1 MLMMVAV
8 LPYAAAGSVRYDAEK
23 HKPRP
28 SAGCGRKTPYERGE
42 TTVAHAK
49 YAGVKWTFR
58 VYVPKSYDEDEPLPL
73 ILQHPGWGLDAKA
86 EEAGAGITALAEDLR
101 FISVTPQG
109 MNDNEA
115 KGGPWY
121 SWNAV
126 GSTDSPGPAGP
137 TCTDKANH
145 PKYCYESCDKKARRR
160 LAQAESGDKPK
171 HESYSYDV
179 NESYSYGAASYGSY
193 ESYGGATSEC
203 EDTPQCWWTTCDE
216 TVTPSGTGTRS
227 VGGFIPGLYDTLE
240 EQLCIDLTRE
250 YASGESNGG
259 MQTYQL
265 GVDLAKRLAAI
276 TPEFGSFHR
285 GFAMAPSVGVP
296 VLDLHGSKDTTVPA
310 NVSLSADGWYYTTT
324 EEIFEGGDY
333 SKGWKAANECK
344 GKARHWPTKFDG
356 KHNFYC
362 LSEGECS
369 GGDVIRCMWDGGHNW
384 LFNEPKP
391 NGELLTSFLLEWTK
405 PTHAGFGYA
414 DGEAHAPA
422 ARPLTDVQILGPH
435 DASPNV
441 SAAFDS
447 LPRTLEPMADD
458 AMAKRSH
465 YGYPFVAAGCRAD
478 EEAIVAATGRTCAPK
493 ISTRSAAN
501 GTAEAKLPVPQ
512 CQLGGGAPHANGCP
526 VDAPVSP
533 KSKAWPVCLAK
544 SPKAEADP
552 YTRGDFHCL
561 LVCPCVGHLGADCG
575 REAHAHCPR
584 GARCERGELRNRAHG
599 VCTYHSSA

>member
-1 MLMMVAV
+1 MECGRLGMLMMVAV

-23 HKPRP
+23 HKARP

-58 VYVPKSYDEDEPLPL
+58 VYVPRSYDEDEPLPL

-171 HESYSYDV
+171 HESYSYDG

-240 EQLCIDLTRE
+240 EQLCIDLTLSPRIGA
-250 YASGESNGG
+250 AS
-259 MQTYQL
+259 
-265 GVDLAKRLAAI
+265 
-276 TPEFGSFHR
+276 
-285 GFAMAPSVGVP
+285 
-296 VLDLHGSKDTTVPA
+296 
-310 NVSLSADGWYYTTT
+310 
-324 EEIFEGGDY
+324 
-333 SKGWKAANECK
+333 
-344 GKARHWPTKFDG
+344 
-356 KHNFYC
+356 
-362 LSEGECS
+362 
-369 GGDVIRCMWDGGHNW
+369 
-384 LFNEPKP
+384 
-391 NGELLTSFLLEWTK
+391 
-405 PTHAGFGYA
+405 
-414 DGEAHAPA
+414 
-422 ARPLTDVQILGPH
+422 
-435 DASPNV
+435 
-441 SAAFDS
+441 
-447 LPRTLEPMADD
+447 
-458 AMAKRSH
+458 
-465 YGYPFVAAGCRAD
+465 
-478 EEAIVAATGRTCAPK
+478 
-493 ISTRSAAN
+493 IS
-501 GTAEAKLPVPQ
+501 
-512 CQLGGGAPHANGCP
+512 
-526 VDAPVSP
+526 
-533 KSKAWPVCLAK
+533 
-544 SPKAEADP
+544 
-552 YTRGDFHCL
+552 
-561 LVCPCVGHLGADCG
+561 
-575 REAHAHCPR
+575 
-584 GARCERGELRNRAHG
+584 
-599 VCTYHSSA
+599 